1 MSIVLFESIVLGS
14 HQSVSSQDCTYIER
28 IICQFNGLWETQ
40 QNFITVVAA
49 VGYRQTACQQTDGAL
64 DRHWWTV
71 DTSYGLITET
81 DLSRGFSA

>member
-1 MSIVLFESIVLGS
+1 MSEYCSKDLVSVRIALGITRI
-14 HQSVSSQDCTYIER
+14 SSQL
-28 IICQFNGLWETQ
+28 NGLWEAHAK
-40 QNFITVVAA
+40 FITVVAA